1 MTQKIIHI
9 GCPKAGS
16 TFLQQYFSEH
26 PDINYDAMDFEEFK
40 RTGHLNENIADKK
53 VSVPFRVLSEEAL
66 SVAGIKVERL
76 GVTYQELPD
85 VQQHQLNTAR
95 RLHQLFPTAK
105 ILMVVRGFETLIPS
119 LYSQYV
125 IKGYRS
131 DFATFL
137 KEHENAFTEQFN
149 YDFLYQTYVD
159 VFGESN
165 VLVLPYEMLKESPNK
180 FLSVIE
186 ASFGFSHYGFTSK
199 SVNKSLSDRSIP
211 VVLATSRLIYWS
223 TKLLPK
229 SKRIKAQMKY
239 QSFIYKIK
247 DQWLS
252 GPKSNENIKDTASFK
267 ETLTTFNGTSDHII
281 KGKYMERYAQCYVYK

>member
-16 TFLQQYFSEH
+16 TFLQHYFSEH
-26 PDINYDAMDFEEFK
+26 PDIDYDAMDFEDFK
-40 RTGHLNENIADKK
+40 RTGHLNESIADKK
-53 VSVPFRVLSEEAL
+53 VTAPFRVLSEEAF
-66 SVAGIKVERL
+66 SVAGIKVERV

-95 RLHQLFPTAK
+95 RLHQLFPNAK
-105 ILMVVRGFETLIPS
+105 ILMVVRSFETLIPS

-125 IKGYRS
+125 VKGYRS
-131 DFATFL
+131 DFETFL
-137 KEHENAFTEQFN
+137 KEYESAFSEQFN

-165 VLVLPYEMLKESPNK
+165 VLLLPYEMLKESSSK
-180 FLSVIE
+180 FISIIEDYFGLSNYEFI
-186 ASFGFSHYGFTSK
+186 SK
-199 SVNKSLSDRSIP
+199 SVNKSLSERSIP
-211 VVLATSRLIYWS
+211 LVLAASKLIFWS

-229 SKRIKAQMKY
+229 TKRIKVQMKY
-239 QSFIYKIK
+239 QSFISKIK

-252 GPKSNENIKDTASFK
+252 GFKSNEKNTDTASLK
-267 ETLTTFNGTSDHII
+267 KILTTFNGTSDHII
-281 KGKYMERYAQCYVYK
+281 KGKYIEKYAQYYVYK